1 MRCDEVQALLIE
13 VADGALAGALPPEV
27 ERHLTDCGA
36 CRAEAAALREL
47 LRTVAQ
53 DPVPEPPAPYW
64 TASREEMARRL
75 GLRQRAARPARPFPV
90 RTWAWAGAA
99 AALLL
104 VVGVTLLAGRGLFP
118 FAPSGPTPEETALL
132 PNLEVVRDLELLEEV
147 DILQDYELLRTLAS
161 QGRAT

>member
-1 MRCDEVQALLIE
+1 MRCDEIQALLIE

-27 ERHLTDCGA
+27 ERHLADCGA

-64 TASREEMARRL
+64 AASRQEMARRL
-75 GLRQRAARPARPFPV
+75 GLRQRAAGPARPLPV
-90 RTWAWAGAA
+90 RAWAWAGVA

-132 PNLEVVRDLELLEEV
+132 RNLEVVRDLELLEDV